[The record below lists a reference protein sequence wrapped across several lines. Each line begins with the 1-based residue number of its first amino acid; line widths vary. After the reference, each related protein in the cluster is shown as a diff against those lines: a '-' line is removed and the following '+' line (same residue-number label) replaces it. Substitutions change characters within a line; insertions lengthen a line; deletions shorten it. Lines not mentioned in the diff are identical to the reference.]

1 MKKLV
6 TVLLTA
12 TMVASAVPFNVF
24 AEDTEINLQ
33 IGNTLAYVNGQEK
46 TLDTAPV
53 IIDGRTML
61 PARFIAESYG
71 LNVNWE
77 NETKNI
83 NITNKATVS
92 NASSAKEDTENRSK
106 REIAAANKVN
116 ELFNDADIPS
126 NIEDTELYDIVNNL
140 VYGELYQQ
148 GQLTDADREM
158 ITLAALTTLGTNTM
172 LKTHVYAA
180 LNAGLTPVEITET
193 IYHCTPYVGAAKSLE
208 AIAIVKDV
216 FDEKG
221 IPMPESQATVT
232 EESRW
237 EDGKAAQTALFG
249 DLGDN
254 KPSQGEVRLGRSF
267 LPDYCFG
274 DFYTREGLTIEQH
287 ELLTW
292 VCIATLGGAESQL
305 TGHTN
310 GNKNAGKSK

>member
-1 MKKLV
+1 MKRLA
-6 TVLLTA
+6 TVLLSTA
-12 TMVASAVPFNVF
+12 MMTAVLPFNV
-24 AEDTEINLQ
+24 
-33 IGNTLAYVNGQEK
+33 Y
-46 TLDTAPV
+46 
-53 IIDGRTML
+53 
-61 PARFIAESYG
+61 
-71 LNVNWE
+71 
-77 NETKNI
+77 
-83 NITNKATVS
+83 
-92 NASSAKEDTENRSK
+92 
-106 REIAAANKVN
+106 AANLKVEQKKSDREVLAEEKFN
-116 ELFNDADIPS
+116 ELYKEAEIPN
-126 NIEDTELYDIVNNL
+126 NIGDTELYDIVNKL

-208 AIAIVKDV
+208 AIAVVNDV
-216 FDEKG
+216 FNEKG
-221 IPMPESQATVT
+221 ISMPKSQATVT

-237 EDGKAAQTALFG
+237 DDGKAAQTSLFG

-254 KPSQGEVRLGRSF
+254 KPAEGEVRLGRSF

-310 GNKNAGKSK
+310 GNKNAGKSKEYMLEVLTDIMPYIGYPRTLNALSIINSVYDTEK